1 MATSMTKLACVGVFV
16 FVFVFVVF
24 VFDVF
29 VFVVSV
35 FVFVVFVVF
44 GKIGRMV
51 WRHPDGDI
59 NEGCGSKKDD
69 ISLKRG

>member
-16 FVFVFVVF
+16 FVFVFV
-24 VFDVF
+24 VF